1 MGPSV
6 SMEAR
11 QVKQGGRVWGGGAHE
26 DGPVSCDGEPDADG
40 SDARARREA
49 VEPEILQKSVN
60 PERAY
65 LRKCQEQVR
74 IYE

>member
-40 SDARARREA
+40 SDAQARREA

-60 PERAY
+60 PERE
-65 LRKCQEQVR
+65 RT
-74 IYE
+74 